1 MLLQIVMSFENS
13 VTITT
18 GFSDFRK
25 MVNAVPKTV
34 FEKLISKKKIYMK
47 TIKALIGT
55 TSREN

>member
-1 MLLQIVMSFENS
+1 MSFENS

-55 TSREN
+55 TSRENQKQ